1 MGERAR
7 RALWLRAVP
16 RCGRPPSRRRPWRRR
31 GRTGAAHFRRG
42 GAQSQRYEWV
52 PRPLPRTARQA
63 RRRPPPWR
71 LPAACSR
78 ASSAIRLKC
87 ASSMSVTSRLLS
99 EPAQRGRK
107 SRSEI
112 PANKIS
118 PVASTWIQSVNL
130 PHKIFLG
137 YEPSLVPSACV
148 KYSTMGSI
156 VLVFMVQGFQINC
169 CHLSLMVFVGSVL
182 TAVQVQAVWESGGGL
197 FRTLGVLCF
206 FQIAVFLNE
215 AC

>member
-1 MGERAR
+1 
-7 RALWLRAVP
+7 
-16 RCGRPPSRRRPWRRR
+16 
-31 GRTGAAHFRRG
+31 
-42 GAQSQRYEWV
+42 
-52 PRPLPRTARQA
+52 
-63 RRRPPPWR
+63 
-71 LPAACSR
+71 
-78 ASSAIRLKC
+78 
-87 ASSMSVTSRLLS
+87 MSVTSRLLS